1 MMEKSLRRRT
11 QVSRT
16 VKGVLTYEAVV
27 ETDNYTEEEHLKEQQ
42 SLVDKMERDYPFT
55 GEK

>member
-1 MMEKSLRRRT
+1 MEKSLRRRT